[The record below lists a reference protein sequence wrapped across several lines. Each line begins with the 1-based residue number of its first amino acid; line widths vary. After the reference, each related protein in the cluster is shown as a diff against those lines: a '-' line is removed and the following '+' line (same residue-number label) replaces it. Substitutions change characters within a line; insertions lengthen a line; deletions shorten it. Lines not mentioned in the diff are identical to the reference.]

1 MFNHARSS
9 VFLLI
14 LSLAFLTACASQVQ
28 QTNLTASVTADG
40 VSRPVTLP
48 SGSTVKQALDVA
60 KISFSSTDRV
70 DPPLYTPLTA
80 GMAIVVTRV
89 REEFE
94 TQQVVVPFER
104 QELRNESLPSGET
117 RLIQAGQNGLDE
129 ITIRH
134 VFENN
139 VDTGSSIVSDNLL
152 HNLFNT
158 YVFPDNIQR
167 SSRAHTDAG
176 KTPQTF

>member
-1 MFNHARSS
+1 MFNGTCCLFH
-9 VFLLI
+9 LYI
-14 LSLAFLTACASQVQ
+14 SLAFLTACSAQVQ
-28 QTNLTASVTADG
+28 QTNLTANVTADG
-40 VSRPVTLP
+40 TSQPVTLP
-48 SGSTVKQALDVA
+48 SGSTVQQALDAA
-60 KISFSSTDRV
+60 KISLSSTDRV
-70 DPPLYTPLTA
+70 DPPIYTTLTA

-139 VDTGSSIVSDNLL
+139 VDTGSSVVSEN
-152 HNLFNT
+152 
-158 YVFPDNIQR
+158 
-167 SSRAHTDAG
+167 RAPG
-176 KTPQTF
+176 RQCRRLS